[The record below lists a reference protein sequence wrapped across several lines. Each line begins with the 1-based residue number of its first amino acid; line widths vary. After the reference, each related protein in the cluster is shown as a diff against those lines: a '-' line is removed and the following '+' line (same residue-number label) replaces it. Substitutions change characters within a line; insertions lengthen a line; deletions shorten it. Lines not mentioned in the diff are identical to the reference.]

1 MSSALPTPSQT
12 VGPFFR
18 LGMDRPEWSDLT
30 RDGARGEKIVVEGR
44 VFDGDGAAVDDALLE
59 IWQADAAGRYAGG
72 ADPEPGFHGFGRSST
87 DEAGR
92 FRFVTIRPGRVPGRG
107 GALQAPHIDV
117 TIFARG
123 LLKHLVTRIYFADEP
138 SNESDPVLTGI
149 ADAAVR
155 RTLLAAREQGAAGV
169 PVYRFDV
176 VLQGKGE
183 TAFFDL

>member
-1 MSSALPTPSQT
+1 MSSELPTPSQT
-12 VGPFFR
+12 VGPYFR

-30 RDGARGEKIVVEGR
+30 RDGARGEKIAIEGR
-44 VFDGDGAAVDDALLE
+44 VLDGDGAPVDDALLE
-59 IWQADAAGRYAGG
+59 IWQADAAGRYDDA
-72 ADPEPGFHGFGRSST
+72 AFLGFGRSIT

-107 GALQAPHIDV
+107 GVLQAPHVNV
-117 TIFARG
+117 TVFARG

-138 SNESDPVLTGI
+138 ANESDPVLASI
-149 ADAAVR
+149 ADVAAR
-155 RTLLAAREQGAAGV
+155 RTLLAVREEGAGV
-169 PVYRFDV
+169 RIYRFDV